1 MTALAAEPLTGTTTW
16 DGFAEATLT
25 RQPEAGH
32 MGREL
37 AEGSDADWAYARM
50 NWRFGLKP
58 SGPFEV
64 RAYAVFAREVGQ

>member
-16 DGFAEATLT
+16 DGF
-25 RQPEAGH
+25 
-32 MGREL
+32 